1 MAAKPNYEIRVGLF
15 TIVALAL
22 LVWGWGW
29 LKSASLFHPPQLF
42 NVSFHDIAGLNKNAN
57 VQINGVRVG
66 VVDDIQLVSAGQ
78 VMVHVKITA
87 PNVRVLE
94 GSTVNIQTLGLVGAK
109 YLEIS
114 LPDAQPGQSPP
125 LALRENEIIAGQDP
139 VRVELVI
146 NDIATRISG
155 VITPATSGK
164 SGSRLSRALEK
175 SGEII
180 ENIDKASSKFSANM
194 DRFAVTADSV
204 TATSNKIGKAVQHF
218 DTIASSADTFFVE
231 GAQTLHGLKGTT
243 TKVNALLDNPHFS
256 ADLKETAQSIRQ
268 TSQNIS
274 ATISELNATLKD
286 QGTRT
291 DLITML
297 TKLNDSTANIAKS
310 ISMVDKIASDQGLRA
325 DVKEAVA
332 NAKEAVA
339 KADQLLSSA
348 NFKDDVS
355 STMSKMRSA
364 ATTVDI
370 AAHQLSSILDK
381 RAPLIH
387 MMFGR
392 PGKVRVEE
400 SQAKDPSNVTK

>member
-29 LKSASLFHPPQLF
+29 LKSASLFHPPQMF
-42 NVSFHDIAGLNKNAN
+42 NVAFHDIAGLNKNAN

-66 VVDDIQLVSAGQ
+66 VVDDIQLVTAGQ

-109 YLEIS
+109 YLEIT
-114 LPDAQPGQSPP
+114 LPDVQPGQSPP
-125 LALRENEIIAGQDP
+125 LALRENEVIPGQDP

-146 NDIATRISG
+146 NDIATRISA

-164 SGSRLSRALEK
+164 SGSKLSRALER
-175 SGEII
+175 SGVII
-180 ENIDKASSKFSANM
+180 ENIDAASAKFSKNM
-194 DRFAVTADSV
+194 DRLAITADSV
-204 TATSNKIGKAVQHF
+204 TATSNRINKAVGHI
-218 DTIASSADTFFVE
+218 DTIASSADNFFIE
-231 GAQTLHGLKGTT
+231 GAQTMHGIKGTAN
-243 TKVNALLDNPHFS
+243 KVSALLDNPNFS

-297 TKLNDSTANIAKS
+297 NRLNDSTANIAKS
-310 ISMVDKIASDQGLRA
+310 LVVVDKIASDQGLRA

-332 NAKEAVA
+332 NAKEAVT
-339 KADQLLSSA
+339 KADKLLESA

-355 STMSKMRSA
+355 TTMSKMRSA
-364 ATTVDI
+364 ASNVDI
-370 AAHQLSSILDK
+370 AAQQLSTILDK
-381 RAPLIH
+381 RAPLLH

-392 PGKVRVEE
+392 PGKIRVEE
-400 SQAKDPSNVTK
+400 SQAKNPSDVTK